1 MRKRHPNKYTN
12 MKGMRRMKKLC
23 VALLLLSVM
32 TGSAIAAYPEKNPQG
47 YIMWGAGG
55 AMDNVARAI
64 TPIAQQHL
72 GKTIILQNKT
82 GATGAIAT
90 TFVANQPA
98 DGYSL
103 LFGAENPNLYKVAG
117 LSQIDYDQLDPVLLM
132 MANVGVVVVAKDSPY
147 KTYKDFIEAA
157 TSGKTIS
164 VGSTGPGGLAF
175 VATTMIEKIHG
186 MKFNKIQFD
195 GEGPCITALMGG
207 HIDAVAVGLLA
218 AANFIKSGSVRGLAM
233 ISTERIPGMDVPA
246 VTEAYKE
253 YGPYLPWGAF
263 FGVFVRKETPKEAFD
278 ALQAAYLK
286 AYEDPKFDEFAKSM
300 GGVKLGLTGD
310 KARAYIKQ
318 NQSVSAWLLYDAG
331 GAKFSPAD
339 FGIPRPQS
347 K

>member
-72 GKTIILQNKT
+72 
-82 GATGAIAT
+82 
-90 TFVANQPA
+90 
-98 DGYSL
+98 
-103 LFGAENPNLYKVAG
+103 
-117 LSQIDYDQLDPVLLM
+117 
-132 MANVGVVVVAKDSPY
+132 
-147 KTYKDFIEAA
+147 
-157 TSGKTIS
+157 GKTIS

>member
-147 KTYKDFIEAA
+147 KTY
-157 TSGKTIS
+157 
-164 VGSTGPGGLAF
+164 
-175 VATTMIEKIHG
+175 
-186 MKFNKIQFD
+186 
-195 GEGPCITALMGG
+195 
-207 HIDAVAVGLLA
+207 
-218 AANFIKSGSVRGLAM
+218 
-233 ISTERIPGMDVPA
+233 
-246 VTEAYKE
+246 
-253 YGPYLPWGAF
+253 
-263 FGVFVRKETPKEAFD
+263 
-278 ALQAAYLK
+278 
-286 AYEDPKFDEFAKSM
+286 
-300 GGVKLGLTGD
+300 
-310 KARAYIKQ
+310 
-318 NQSVSAWLLYDAG
+318 
-331 GAKFSPAD
+331 
-339 FGIPRPQS
+339 
-347 K
+347 